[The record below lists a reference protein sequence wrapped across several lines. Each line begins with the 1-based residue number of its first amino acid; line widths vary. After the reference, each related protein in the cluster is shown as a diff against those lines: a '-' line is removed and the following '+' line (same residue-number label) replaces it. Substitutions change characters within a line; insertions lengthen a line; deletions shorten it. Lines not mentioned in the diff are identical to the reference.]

1 MNVKM
6 IVTDLD
12 NTLLRRDKTISA
24 YTIDVFKRVRDRGI
38 LVAFAT
44 ARDLRFVTEH
54 ISPLF
59 GLAPDVVIADIGALA
74 RYYGNDLYKRLIPV
88 DTANTLLSRFELMRC
103 ASTENAYLL
112 SGDYA
117 NDHWSVGKKATI
129 ITDFSGGI
137 RDDAFYLDGIVSK
150 LVADITDGFPDVRAV
165 VYSDISLVSLVHRE
179 ATKLNALIAVERALN
194 ITTDEIVAFGDDYS
208 DIDRLSHCVNSVAVA
223 NAIDEVK
230 SVANHI
236 CGDCDE
242 DGVAKWLEEKI
253 LI

>member
-12 NTLLRRDKTISA
+12 NTLLRRDKTISN
-24 YTIDVFKRVRDRGI
+24 YTIDILKRVQDRGI

-74 RYYGNDLYKRLIPV
+74 RYNGNDLYKRLIPV

-137 RDDAFYLDGIVSK
+137 RDDAFYLAYPRESLTGHATLGGLPIHCIAPEWMFRFKTSYTPAPK
-150 LVADITDGFPDVRAV
+150 DIIDVHALAEK
-165 VYSDISLVSLVHRE
+165 YAYDIP
-179 ATKLNALIAVERALN
+179 
-194 ITTDEIVAFGDDYS
+194 ITHHKEK
-208 DIDRLSHCVNSVAVA
+208 SHVFTR
-223 NAIDEVK
+223 
-230 SVANHI
+230 
-236 CGDCDE
+236 
-242 DGVAKWLEEKI
+242 
-253 LI
+253 